1 MINNKTYFTQFIVL
15 VGVIVLAFAAA
26 QLISVIVFFGGGGTL
41 SDMMDAANMENIG
54 LMKVM
59 QIVAQ
64 LIIFLVPV
72 AVFSKLKTG
81 SYIKYPLFKNP
92 KKVGLLLFS
101 LLVLAV
107 SFPFIGSINLWNQ
120 SIEFP
125 EALKGIESILR
136 SLEDQ
141 AMEMTE
147 AFMKMDNVGDLLV
160 NIVMIG
166 FLAGLGEELLFR
178 GTIQHFLSEW
188 TKKPH
193 FAIILSAFIFSLIH
207 LQFYGFFPRWLLG
220 ILFGYLY
227 YWSGTI
233 WIPVI
238 AHALFNGLQVVGFYF
253 AGDMESFNM
262 DNMEALPWYI
272 TLASLA
278 GLIFVMWYF
287 HQYCLK
293 SNSIINYEQKLEE
306 DIQYNPAS

>member
-1 MINNKTYFTQFIVL
+1 VPLIFLTLGNLVTIVL
-15 VGVIVLAFAAA
+15 FRDLVD
-26 QLISVIVFFGGGGTL
+26 SVDLT
-41 SDMMDAANMENIG
+41 NIG
-54 LMKVM
+54 LMKVF
-59 QIVAQ
+59 QIFSQ
-64 LIIFLVPV
+64 LFIFGTPV
-72 AVFSKLKTG
+72 LVFSYLKTRG
-81 SYIKYPLFKNP
+81 LLRYPIFKSP
-92 KKVGLLLFS
+92 KSIGLLLLS

-136 SLEDQ
+136 GLEDQ

-147 AFMKMDNVGDLLV
+147 AFMKMDNVGDLLI
-160 NIVMIG
+160 NIIMIG

-178 GTIQHFLSEW
+178 GTIQNFFSEW
-188 TKKPH
+188 TKNPH
-193 FAIILSAFIFSLIH
+193 FAIIFSAFIFSLIH

-233 WIPVI
+233 WIPII

-253 AGDMESFNM
+253 AGNMDSFNM

-272 TLASLA
+272 TLASLS
-278 GLIFVMWYF
+278 GLIFVMWLYY
-287 HQYCLK
+287 QYCLK
-293 SNSIINYEQKLEE
+293 RNTIINYEQKLEE
-306 DIQYNPAS
+306 DIQYHLPA